1 MLKNPTIFN
10 RFFKISHFSIRFAP
24 FFTLQA
30 LINLKYLIM
39 KLMKIAPILFIAF
52 FSAFFLNAQEVE
64 ILDTEKPVINENYTT
79 YKQKL
84 SYINIPI
91 TISLKDVESMINKEY
106 GDVIYEDMSFDNNKK
121 DDLKVKVQKRK
132 KIIVGT
138 MDNKVKCI
146 IPLKIWAAKQVR
158 QSILGQELKQSAD
171 TEFEVTI
178 IYNIDLKIKSDWT
191 LYSQTVGKFKWDKK
205 PYISVGGLIDIPL
218 EGQLEA
224 PLKEQVDL
232 IAKDIDKAIKEAI
245 DLKAIGTEAWSMA
258 QEPMLMDSTT
268 NAWLYIN
275 PKTVYAT
282 PLRLKY
288 GKAQFK
294 LGIST
299 YVSNTFGE
307 PKKEIKTT
315 ALKPLKIVKT
325 IPDDF
330 SIVLSAVATYDGIR
344 AILQTQFVNQTFTQ
358 DDQEI
363 TITEM
368 DFFGGA
374 DKVVIK
380 VGIDGRLKKGI
391 LKKNIRGALYL
402 EGVPY
407 YDSTDMTIKIRDL
420 DYTLATRDVL
430 LKTAKWLSDKKI
442 QQMMADNLV
451 FPVGDQI
458 TEAKA
463 MIEKELK
470 NVEVNEYATVS
481 GTLKDLRPQGIYLTE
496 DAIQVII
503 LADGKVNMRIGGF

>member
-1 MLKNPTIFN
+1 
-10 RFFKISHFSIRFAP
+10 
-24 FFTLQA
+24 
-30 LINLKYLIM
+30 
-39 KLMKIAPILFIAF
+39 MKIIPILFITF
-52 FSAFFLNAQEVE
+52 FSVTSLNAQEVDSLATAIPE
-64 ILDTEKPVINENYTT
+64 VSENYME
-79 YKQKL
+79 YEKKL

-91 TISLKDVESMINKEY
+91 TISLKDVEKMINKQYE
-106 GDVIYEDMSFDNNKK
+106 DVIYEDMSFDDNDK
-121 DDLKVKVQKRK
+121 DDLKVKVQKRQT
-132 KIIVGT
+132 IIVGT
-138 MDNKVKCI
+138 LDNKVKCI

-158 QSILGQELKQSAD
+158 QSVLGRELKQSAD

-178 IYNIDLKIKSDWT
+178 VYNIDMKIQSDWT
-191 LYSQTVGKFKWDKK
+191 LYSQTTGRFKWDKK

-218 EGQLEA
+218 AGQIEA

-232 IAKDIDKAIKEAI
+232 IAKDIDKAIKDAI

-258 QEPMLMDSTT
+258 QEPILMDSTT

-275 PKTVYAT
+275 PKNVYAT
-282 PLRLKY
+282 PLLLKY
-288 GKAQFK
+288 GKAKFT

-307 PKKEIKTT
+307 PKKEIETT
-315 ALKPLKIVKT
+315 DLEPLKIVKT
-325 IPDDF
+325 IPDNF
-330 SIVLSAVATYDGIR
+330 NIALSAIATYDGIR
-344 AILQTQFVNQTFTQ
+344 EILKTQFVNQTFIQ

-391 LKKNIRGALYL
+391 LRKRVKGSLFL

-407 YDSTDMTIKIRDL
+407 YDTTDMSIKIRDL
-420 DYTLATRDVL
+420 DYSLATRDVL

-442 QQMMADNLV
+442 KQLMAENLV
-451 FPVGDQI
+451 FPIGEQI
-458 TEAKA
+458 EAAKL

-470 NVEVNEYATVS
+470 SVEVNEYATVS
-481 GTLKDLRPQGIYLTE
+481 GTLKDLRPQGIYLTKN
-496 DAIQVII
+496 AIQVVI
-503 LADGKVNMRIGGF
+503 LADGKVNMRVGGF

>member
-1 MLKNPTIFN
+1 
-10 RFFKISHFSIRFAP
+10 
-24 FFTLQA
+24 
-30 LINLKYLIM
+30 
-39 KLMKIAPILFIAF
+39 MKIAPILFIAF
-52 FSAFFLNAQEVE
+52 FTVILSNAQEVE
-64 ILDTEKPVINENYTT
+64 VLDTEKPVIDENYTE
-79 YKQKL
+79 YKKKL

-91 TISLKDVESMINKEY
+91 TISIKDVENMINKEY
-106 GDVIYEDMSFDNNKK
+106 EDVIYEDMSFDDNEK

-138 MDNKVKCI
+138 MDDKVKVI

-158 QSILGQELKQSAD
+158 QSVLGRELKQSAD

-178 IYNIDLKIKSDWT
+178 IYNIDMRIKSDWT
-191 LYSQTVGKFKWDKK
+191 LYSQTTGKFKWDKK

-218 EGQLEA
+218 ENQIEA
-224 PLKEQVDL
+224 PLKDQVDL
-232 IAKDIDKAIKEAI
+232 IAKDIDKAIKDAI

-275 PKTVYAT
+275 PKTVYST

-288 GKAQFK
+288 GKAQFE

-307 PKKEIKTT
+307 EKKEVEVSSLPT
-315 ALKPLKIVKT
+315 LKIVKS

-330 SIVLSAVATYDGIR
+330 NIALSAIASYDGIR
-344 AILQTQFVNQTFTQ
+344 DILQAQFVNQTFTQ
-358 DDQEI
+358 EDQII
-363 TITEM
+363 TITDM
-368 DFFGGA
+368 DFIGGA

-391 LKKNIRGALYL
+391 LKKRVKGVLYL
-402 EGVPY
+402 EGIPY
-407 YDSTDMTIKIRDL
+407 YDSTDMSIKIQDL

-430 LKTAKWLSDKKI
+430 LKTAKWLSNKKI
-442 QQMMADNLV
+442 KQMMADNLV
-451 FPVGDQI
+451 FPVGDQVA
-458 TEAKA
+458 EAKI

-470 NVEVNEYATVS
+470 SVEVNEYATVS
-481 GTLKDLRPQGIYLTE
+481 GTLRDLHPQGIYLTK
-496 DAIQVII
+496 DAIQVVI
-503 LADGKVNMRIGGF
+503 LADGKINMRVGGF